1 MHTQM
6 IEVDEELF
14 QVITRDE
21 DGHVTVEFFH
31 GRDAYDKH
39 MRVSTHEFKHDGPRH
54 TPYLRPTTG
63 TCNSSRLW
71 H

>member
-39 MRVSTHEFKHDGPRH
+39 MRVSIHELDNGSRH
-54 TPYLRPTTG
+54 TPYLRPTTRAG
-63 TCNSSRLW
+63 NPSGLW